1 MLLVSCRTSTVA
13 ANNGDRVLAR
23 AGKTRRVLRR
33 AAGMLVVLAALT
45 TTGQSTAGD
54 RELTES
60 SDFRVRVQAALRLG
74 HTGGA
79 SARADLEV
87 GLRDAH
93 PAVRVACAV
102 ALGTMGDAS
111 AIPALQ
117 QAMRTESFPSA
128 KSSMKDTIEKLRAR
142 NGGGSAGANA
152 APVDP
157 SAGVEKAKY
166 VVQLGAMRNNTGQ
179 RADLDAVMRTAARA
193 KAGSIKGAVILDNP
207 DAAILR
213 RAGERKIPVL
223 LVDGSLT
230 RLSQS
235 TGRDGGL
242 VVSAQVDLSI
252 RRVPQQTLKGM
263 VSGNASASDDARN
276 TNRGLNELQNRAVNG
291 AVESAMSSVGSEIAA
306 LAK

>member
-1 MLLVSCRTSTVA
+1 M
-13 ANNGDRVLAR
+13 VL
-23 AGKTRRVLRR
+23 
-33 AAGMLVVLAALT
+33 VLAAVT
-45 TTGQSTAGD
+45 TSGHSIASD

-74 HTGGA
+74 RTGGT

-128 KSSMKDTIEKLRAR
+128 KTSMKDTIEKLRA
-142 NGGGSAGANA
+142 GGAAAASAAA
-152 APVDP
+152 SAPVDP

-166 VVQLGAMRNNTGQ
+166 VVQLGAMRNTTGQ
-179 RADLDAVMRTAARA
+179 RADLDTVMRSAARA
-193 KAGSIKGAVILDNP
+193 KAGSIKGAVVLDNP

-242 VVSAQVDLSI
+242 IVSAQVDLSI

-276 TNRGLNELQNRAVNG
+276 TNKGLNELQNRAVNG

>member
-1 MLLVSCRTSTVA
+1 MA
-13 ANNGDRVLAR
+13 AMVL
-23 AGKTRRVLRR
+23 
-33 AAGMLVVLAALT
+33 VLAAVT
-45 TTGQSTAGD
+45 TSGHSIASD

-74 HTGGA
+74 RTGGT

-128 KSSMKDTIEKLRAR
+128 KTSMKDTIDKLRA
-142 NGGGSAGANA
+142 GGGGGAAAAAGANS

-166 VVQLGAMRNNTGQ
+166 VVQLGAMRNTTGQ
-179 RADLDAVMRTAARA
+179 RADLDSIMRSAARA
-193 KAGSIKGAVILDNP
+193 KAGSIKGAVVLDHP

-242 VVSAQVDLSI
+242 IVSAQVDLSI

-276 TNRGLNELQNRAVNG
+276 TNKGLNELQNRAVNG

>member
-1 MLLVSCRTSTVA
+1 MM
-13 ANNGDRVLAR
+13 
-23 AGKTRRVLRR
+23 
-33 AAGMLVVLAALT
+33 MLVVAAL
-45 TTGQSTAGD
+45 STSAHSTDARAGD

-74 HTGGA
+74 RTGGA
-79 SARADLEV
+79 SARADLEQ

-128 KSSMKDTIEKLRAR
+128 KTSMKDTIDKLRA
-142 NGGGSAGANA
+142 NAGGGGGGGGGGS

-179 RADLDAVMRTAARA
+179 RADLDTVMRSAARA

-223 LVDGSLT
+223 LVDGNLT

-242 VVSAQVDLSI
+242 IVSAQVDLSI

-276 TNRGLNELQNRAVNG
+276 NNKGLSELQNRAVNG

-306 LAK
+306 LARN

>member
-1 MLLVSCRTSTVA
+1 MTMLVCASLATSTHA
-13 ANNGDRVLAR
+13 TNAH
-23 AGKTRRVLRR
+23 
-33 AAGMLVVLAALT
+33 
-45 TTGQSTAGD
+45 AGD

-60 SDFRVRVQAALRLG
+60 GDFRVRVQAALRLG
-74 HTGGA
+74 RTGGA
-79 SARADLEV
+79 SARADLEQ

-128 KSSMKDTIEKLRAR
+128 KTSMKDTIDKLRAGAAG
-142 NGGGSAGANA
+142 GGGSS

-166 VVQLGAMRNNTGQ
+166 VVQLGAMRNTTGQ
-179 RADLDAVMRTAARA
+179 RADLDTVMRSAARA

-242 VVSAQVDLSI
+242 IVSAQVDLSI

-276 TNRGLNELQNRAVNG
+276 NNKGLSELQNRAVNG

-306 LAK
+306 LARN

>member
-1 MLLVSCRTSTVA
+1 MLLVSCRPFIVRTA
-13 ANNGDRVLAR
+13 RV
-23 AGKTRRVLRR
+23 RRVRR
-33 AAGMLVVLAALT
+33 VTGMLMLVFATLT
-45 TTGQSTAGD
+45 TSGHLREARAGD

-74 HTGGA
+74 RTGGA

-128 KSSMKDTIEKLRAR
+128 KTSMKETIDKLRAGG
-142 NGGGSAGANA
+142 GGGSS

-166 VVQLGAMRNNTGQ
+166 VVQLGAMRNTTGQ
-179 RADLDAVMRTAARA
+179 RADLDSVMRSAARA

-242 VVSAQVDLSI
+242 TVSAQVDLSI

-276 TNRGLNELQNRAVNG
+276 TNKGLNELQNRAVNG

>member
-1 MLLVSCRTSTVA
+1 MLLVSSRPSVSRRAIRRVA
-13 ANNGDRVLAR
+13 AMVL
-23 AGKTRRVLRR
+23 
-33 AAGMLVVLAALT
+33 VLAAVT
-45 TTGQSTAGD
+45 TSGHSIASD

-74 HTGGA
+74 RTGGT

-128 KSSMKDTIEKLRAR
+128 KTSMKDTIEKLRA
-142 NGGGSAGANA
+142 GGAAAASAAA
-152 APVDP
+152 SAPVDP

-166 VVQLGAMRNNTGQ
+166 VVQLGAMRNTTGQ
-179 RADLDAVMRTAARA
+179 RADLDTVMRSAARA
-193 KAGSIKGAVILDNP
+193 KAGSIKGAVVLDNP

-242 VVSAQVDLSI
+242 IVSAQVDLSI

-276 TNRGLNELQNRAVNG
+276 TNKGLNELQNRAVNG

>member
-1 MLLVSCRTSTVA
+1 MLA
-13 ANNGDRVLAR
+13 
-23 AGKTRRVLRR
+23 
-33 AAGMLVVLAALT
+33 LAALT
-45 TTGQSTAGD
+45 MSGHSTAGD

-60 SDFRVRVQAALRLG
+60 ADFRVRVQAALRLG
-74 HTGGA
+74 RTGGA
-79 SARADLEV
+79 SSRADLET

-102 ALGTMGDAS
+102 ALGAMGDA
-111 AIPALQ
+111 AAVPALQ

-128 KSSMKDTIEKLRAR
+128 KSSMKETLDKLRASSA
-142 NGGGSAGANA
+142 NVAAAGAGGGDTSG
-152 APVDP
+152 
-157 SAGVEKAKY
+157 GVEKAKY

-179 RADLDAVMRTAARA
+179 RSDLDTVMRSAARA
-193 KAGSIKGAVILDNP
+193 KAGSIKNALILDNP

-223 LVDGSLT
+223 LVDGNLT

-235 TGRDGGL
+235 TGKDGGL
-242 VVSAQVDLSI
+242 IVSAQVDLSI

-276 TNRGLNELQNRAVNG
+276 TNKGITELQNRAVHG
-291 AVESAMSSVGSEIAA
+291 AVESAMTSVGSEIAA

>member
-1 MLLVSCRTSTVA
+1 M
-13 ANNGDRVLAR
+13 
-23 AGKTRRVLRR
+23 RR
-33 AAGMLVVLAALT
+33 AAAMTMLVLAAVAT
-45 TTGQSTAGD
+45 SGHSTAGD
-54 RELTES
+54 RELSES

-74 HTGGA
+74 RTGGA
-79 SARADLEV
+79 ASRADLEA

-102 ALGTMGDAS
+102 ALGTIGDAS
-111 AIPALQ
+111 AVPALQ

-128 KSSMKDTIEKLRAR
+128 KTSMKDTIDKLRAGGGSSAPSAGASG
-142 NGGGSAGANA
+142 GGGSA
-152 APVDP
+152 DP
-157 SAGVEKAKY
+157 TAGVEKAKY
-166 VVQLGAMRNNTGQ
+166 VVQLGAMRNTTGQ
-179 RADLDAVMRTAARA
+179 RSDLDTIMRSAARA

-207 DAAILR
+207 DAAVLR

-235 TGRDGGL
+235 TGKDGGL
-242 VVSAQVDLSI
+242 IVSAQVDLSI

-276 TNRGLNELQNRAVNG
+276 TNKGITELQNRAVNG